1 MNVADVRREYAREG
15 LRRRDLAADPIEQ
28 FLVWLGQ
35 AKAACPDDFTTMVLA
50 TADGSGRPS
59 ARVVLLKACDERG
72 FVFYSN
78 YGSRKGRELEE
89 NPRASLVFYWRDF
102 DRQVRVEGRVEK
114 VARQESEAYFRSR
127 PLGARIGA
135 WASRQSA
142 VIAGREELERIVRE
156 TEERF
161 GESVPCPD
169 DWGGYRVVP
178 DEIELWQGRESRLH
192 DRFRYRRER
201 RDQAGGAW
209 TIDRLSP

>member
-15 LRRRDLAADPIEQ
+15 LRRRDLAADPVEQ
-28 FLVWLGQ
+28 FLKWLAE
-35 AKAACPDDFTTMVLA
+35 AKAAYPNDFTTMVLA
-50 TADGSGRPS
+50 TADRSGRPS

-78 YGSRKGRELEE
+78 YGSRKGRELDE
-89 NPRASLVFYWRDF
+89 NPRASLVFYWQAF

-114 VARQESEAYFRSR
+114 VDRSESEAYFRSR

-135 WASRQSA
+135 WASRQSE
-142 VIAGREELERIVRE
+142 VIAGREELERTVRE

-161 GESVPCPD
+161 GESVPCPG

-178 DEIELWQGRESRLH
+178 DEIEIWQGRESRLH
-192 DRFRYRRER
+192 DRFRYQRS
-201 RDQAGGAW
+201 QAGGAW
-209 TIDRLSP
+209 TIERLSP

>member
-15 LRRRDLAADPIEQ
+15 LRRRDLAADPVEQ
-28 FLVWLGQ
+28 FLKWLGE
-35 AKAACPDDFTTMVLA
+35 ARSAYPDDFTTMVLA
-50 TADGSGRPS
+50 TADRSGRPS
-59 ARVVLLKACDERG
+59 ARVVLLKVCDERG

-78 YGSRKGRELEE
+78 YGSRKGRDLDG
-89 NPRASLVFYWRDF
+89 NPRASLVFYWRAF

-114 VARQESEAYFRSR
+114 VDREETEAYFRSR

-135 WASRQSA
+135 WASRQSE
-142 VIAGREELERIVRE
+142 VIADREELEQTVRE

-161 GESVPCPD
+161 GESVPCPE

-192 DRFRYRRER
+192 DRFRYRRDR
-201 RDQAGGAW
+201 SQTGAW